1 MKVLVTH
8 TIPTVGLQM
17 LREEGLEV
25 VVLSGRTS
33 KRDIIRALRKD
44 AYDGMVTLLTD
55 PIDTEV
61 LDAVGSDMRI
71 IANYAVGYN
80 NIAVSEAKERGIIIT
95 NTPGV
100 LTETVA
106 EHTMTLIC
114 AAAKRIV
121 EADSFVRDNKFT
133 GWEPELFLGIDLHG
147 KTLGILGAGR
157 IGTRVAELA
166 RGFGMNIIYH
176 DIQESKPLSDSTG
189 AVYHAAP
196 EEVLRQ
202 ADVISVH
209 LPLTDTT
216 HHFLDATRLSFL
228 KATAIVVNTSRGPII
243 DEDALLHYLL
253 RKRFLPPL
261 LMFLSMNRRCPV
273 HFVVCRM
280 LCSPRTPLLRVFQ
293 RGIVC
298 QKWLRITLL
307 PCCMAVHRH
316 AARQ

>member
-1 MKVLVTH
+1 
-8 TIPTVGLQM
+8 
-17 LREEGLEV
+17 
-25 VVLSGRTS
+25 
-33 KRDIIRALRKD
+33 
-44 AYDGMVTLLTD
+44 
-55 PIDTEV
+55 
-61 LDAVGSDMRI
+61 
-71 IANYAVGYN
+71 
-80 NIAVSEAKERGIIIT
+80 
-95 NTPGV
+95 
-100 LTETVA
+100 
-106 EHTMTLIC
+106 
-114 AAAKRIV
+114 
-121 EADSFVRDNKFT
+121 
-133 GWEPELFLGIDLHG
+133 
-147 KTLGILGAGR
+147 
-157 IGTRVAELA
+157 
-166 RGFGMNIIYH
+166 MNIIYH

-189 AVYHAAP
+189 AVYYAAP

-307 PCCMAVHRH
+307 LCCMVVHRRIRCH
-316 AARQ
+316 SFLLWKTAREETGAAPWDVYQMLKDGLWQLLTFLYLRRIIIHRCTFASDQQEFTK